1 MPVAV
6 QSYCYGAVPEPR
18 LDHLGMD
25 VLGDEQP
32 SGRVVE
38 VMKAQG
44 REASSLDSRE
54 PRPAAKVVSTE
65 RPAVAPSKDEFWMS

>member
-1 MPVAV
+1 
-6 QSYCYGAVPEPR
+6 
-18 LDHLGMD
+18 MD

-65 RPAVAPSKDEFWMS
+65 WPAVAPSKDEFWMS